1 MEDGGMEEG
10 GMEEGNGR
18 QRKPETGRME
28 ERGER
33 GERSIARLN
42 LDRTW
47 TEARASKQ
55 LSWSE
60 GRVMNG

>member
-1 MEDGGMEEG
+1 
-10 GMEEGNGR
+10 MEEGNGR
-18 QRKPETGRME
+18 QRKRETGRME
-28 ERGER
+28 ER

-55 LSWSE
+55 LSRSE
-60 GRVMNG
+60 GIVMNG